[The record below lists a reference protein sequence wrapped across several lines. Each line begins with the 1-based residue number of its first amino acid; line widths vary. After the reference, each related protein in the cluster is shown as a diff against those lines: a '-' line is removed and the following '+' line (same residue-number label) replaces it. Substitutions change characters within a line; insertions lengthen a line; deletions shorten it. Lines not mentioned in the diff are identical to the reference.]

1 MDDDLLTVR
10 TRQHGAGYAWELYR
24 ASREAPVKFSVP
36 IYGSEEAARN
46 AGADALRIHL
56 GALDKKRRWPNR

>member
-1 MDDDLLTVR
+1 MDEDLLIVR

-36 IYGSEEAARN
+36 IYGSEEAARS
-46 AGADALRIHL
+46 AGADAMRIHL
-56 GALDKKRRWPNR
+56 GTLGKKRRWPNR